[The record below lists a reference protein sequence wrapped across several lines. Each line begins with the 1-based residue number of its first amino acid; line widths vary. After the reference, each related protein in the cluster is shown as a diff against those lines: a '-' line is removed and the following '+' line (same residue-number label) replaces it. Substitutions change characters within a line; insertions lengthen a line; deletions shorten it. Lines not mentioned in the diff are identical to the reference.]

1 MAAAHKFKVGQS
13 VNFTPGKS
21 AMSASSR
28 EYKIVRLLP
37 PEEGQYLY
45 RIKGVSETYE
55 RMARESD
62 LSRK

>member
-1 MAAAHKFKVGQS
+1 MAAHKFKVGQS
-13 VNFTPGKS
+13 VTFTPGRS
-21 AMSASSR
+21 AMAASSR

-37 PEEGQYLY
+37 PEEGQNLY
-45 RIKGVSETYE
+45 RIKGVSETFE